1 MKEFACPHCKQPAFS
16 KWDKYLAAKWKILV
30 CPHCERR
37 ITSQPIW
44 LACFYLLYLA
54 NVIDL
59 GFLVY
64 LTGNMHYITA
74 MVVIWIILDIVS
86 LYLPLVALRNGG
98 AGQKKDG
105 VGDDS
110 RAVGITHSANM
121 SAAS

>member
-16 KWDKYLAAKWKILV
+16 KWDKYLAAKWKILD